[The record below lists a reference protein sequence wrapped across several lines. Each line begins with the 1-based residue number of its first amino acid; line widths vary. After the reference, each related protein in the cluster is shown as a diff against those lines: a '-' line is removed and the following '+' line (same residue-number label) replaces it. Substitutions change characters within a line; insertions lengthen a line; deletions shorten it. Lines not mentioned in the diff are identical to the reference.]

1 MPFESLALPAAVREW
16 YLLAD
21 RWSQGA
27 LNVWIGPQE
36 LAAEAGMVEVLTDT
50 QGVNRWEFGLRIT
63 TSRIRLSTIWTS
75 IPPKSTS
82 LVACTT

>member
-1 MPFESLALPAAVREW
+1 M
-16 YLLAD
+16 
-21 RWSQGA
+21 
-27 LNVWIGPQE
+27 NVWIGPQE

-75 IPPKSTS
+75 NPTQIDFPSLTS
-82 LVACTT
+82 LVAAMIVNDVAFGTNGLD